1 MKTIN
6 NSFLSFI
13 RNKTIIIFIIPFF
26 LQAFSVIAQAP
37 NYFKYFDQ
45 YKVDGSFILYNTKD
59 STIFEINEARCKQR
73 FIPASTFKIF
83 NSLVGL
89 ETAVI
94 KDENFKI
101 KWDSVVRAEPAWNK
115 TQDMKTAFKNST
127 VWYYQELAR
136 RVGEEKMR
144 NYINLVSYGNKDI
157 SGGIDKFWLTG
168 KLRIS
173 QEEQIELL
181 IKLYN
186 NKLPFSARSQNIV
199 KKIMLQED
207 SVSFKLS
214 GKTGW
219 GVQDSLN
226 IGWYI
231 GWVEKNNNVYF
242 FALNIETKDPD
253 PKNFPVARVEITKAI
268 LRELKILK

>member
-1 MKTIN
+1 MKTIFN
-6 NSFLSFI
+6 PLSFC
-13 RNKTIIIFIIPFF
+13 RKSKTIILIIPFLF
-26 LQAFSVIAQAP
+26 QAFSLIAQAP
-37 NYFKYFDQ
+37 KYFKYFDQ
-45 YKVDGSFILYNTKD
+45 YNVDGSFILYNLKD
-59 STIFEINEARCKQR
+59 SSTFEINEERCKKR

-89 ETAVI
+89 ETGVI
-94 KDENFKI
+94 KDENFII
-101 KWDSVVRAEPAWNK
+101 KWDSITTVDPASNK
-115 TQDMKTAFKNST
+115 TQDLKTAFKNST

-136 RVGEEKMR
+136 RVGEEKMKY
-144 NYINLVSYGNKDI
+144 YINLVNYGNKDI
-157 SGGIDKFWLTG
+157 LGGIDKFWLTG

-173 QEEQIELL
+173 QEEQIEFLV
-181 IKLYN
+181 KLFK
-186 NKLPFSARSQNIV
+186 NKLPFSVRSQNIV

-207 SVSFKLS
+207 SVSCKLR

-242 FALNIETKDPD
+242 FALNIETKNPD
-253 PKNFPVARVEITKAI
+253 RQSFPAARIEITKAI
-268 LRELKILK
+268 LRELKILD